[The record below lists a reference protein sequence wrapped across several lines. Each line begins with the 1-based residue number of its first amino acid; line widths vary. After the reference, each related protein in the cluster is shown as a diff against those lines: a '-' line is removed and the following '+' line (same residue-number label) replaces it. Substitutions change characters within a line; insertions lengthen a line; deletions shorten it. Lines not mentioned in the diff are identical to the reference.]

1 LSADPSPNSALPGRD
16 PAPAKHPRALAYLL
30 FTEAWERFSFYGMKA
45 LLVFYLTKAF
55 LFSDK
60 AAYAIYGSYTALVY
74 ATPVLGGLLADRLLG
89 FRKAVL
95 IGGVLM
101 ALGHFAMAVPHLQV
115 FYAALALLICG
126 NGFFKPNI
134 SSLVGRLYGADDPRR
149 DSAFTIFY
157 MGINLG
163 AFLAPIACGYLGE
176 RLGWHWGFGLA
187 GIGMLLGLFV
197 FLRAQPLLIGLAEP
211 PPRPGRRAD
220 FAGLSLEAWV
230 YLGTLPAVIV
240 VWQLVQHGA
249 LVGSML
255 IAFGLVVF
263 FGLCVFLLRMPD
275 KVGRDRLGV
284 ALLLTLVSVVFWAF
298 FEQTGTS
305 MSLFTDRNVDRSL
318 FGTLIPASQFQ
329 SVDGLFILLMAPLF
343 SLLWLYLARRR
354 LEPNTP
360 LKFALGIL
368 QLGLGFAALYV
379 GAETSR
385 STGFVPMFWLILGY
399 FLHATGELCL
409 SPIGLSM
416 ITKLSPK
423 GVTGILMGTWFLAY
437 AFAQYVAALIA
448 QLTGVKEGGA
458 VAATLPK
465 PTETV
470 MVYGTVFGSIGW
482 VALGVGTLLVL
493 VSPLIARRMHGVH

>member
-1 LSADPSPNSALPGRD
+1 MSAASSPNSLPSGLT
-16 PAPAKHPRALAYLL
+16 PAPHPRALAYLL
-30 FTEAWERFSFYGMKA
+30 FTETWERFSFYGMKA

-55 LFSDK
+55 LFSDR

-95 IGGVLM
+95 LGGVLM
-101 ALGHFAMAVPHLQV
+101 ALGHFAMVVANLQV
-115 FYAALALLICG
+115 FYGALALLICG
-126 NGFFKPNI
+126 NGLFKPNI
-134 SSLVGRLYGADDPRR
+134 SSLVGRLYANDDPRR

-187 GIGMLLGLFV
+187 GIGMLLGLLV
-197 FLRAQPLLIGLAEP
+197 FLRAQPLLVGLAEP
-211 PPRPGRRAD
+211 PARSSGRGA
-220 FAGLSLEAWV
+220 FAGLSGEAWV
-230 YLGTLPAVIV
+230 YLGVLPAVGLA
-240 VWQLVQHGA
+240 WQLVQHGA

-255 IAFGLVVF
+255 IVFGAVVF
-263 FGLCVFLLRMPD
+263 LGLCVYQTRLPD
-275 KVGRDRLGV
+275 QVGRNRLGV
-284 ALLLTLVSVVFWAF
+284 ALLLTLISVVFWSF

-305 MSLFTDRNVDRSL
+305 MSMFTDRNVDRSL
-318 FGTLIPASQFQ
+318 FGISIPASQFQ
-329 SVDGLFILLMAPLF
+329 SVDGLFILLLAPVF

-360 LKFALGIL
+360 LKFALGII
-368 QLGLGFAALYV
+368 QLGLGFAALYI

-385 STGFVPMFWLILGY
+385 ATGVVPMFWLILCY

-416 ITKLSPK
+416 ITKLAPK

-437 AFAQYVAALIA
+437 SFAQYVAALIA
-448 QLTGVKEGGA
+448 QLTGVKTDGTPI
-458 VAATLPK
+458 VTLPK
-465 PTETV
+465 PSETV
-470 MVYGTVFGSIGW
+470 MVYGSVFGTIGW
-482 VALGVGTLLVL
+482 VALGFGTLLVFA
-493 VSPLIARRMHGVH
+493 SPLIARRMHGVH

>member
-1 LSADPSPNSALPGRD
+1 MSTAPSPNPAPPELGSALPR
-16 PAPAKHPRALAYLL
+16 HPRALAYLL
-30 FTEAWERFSFYGMKA
+30 FTETWERFSFYGMKA

-55 LFSDK
+55 LFSDQ

-74 ATPVLGGLLADRLLG
+74 ATPVIGGLLADRLLG

-101 ALGHFAMAVPHLQV
+101 ALGHFAMAVQSPQV
-115 FYAALALLICG
+115 FYLALALLICG

-134 SSLVGRLYGADDPRR
+134 SSLVGRLYGTDDPRR

-163 AFLAPIACGYLGE
+163 AFLAPIACGYVGE

-187 GIGMLLGLFV
+187 GIGMLLGLLVFV
-197 FLRAQPLLIGLAEP
+197 RAQPLLAGLAEP
-211 PPRPGRRAD
+211 PARPGGLRAV
-220 FAGLSLEAWV
+220 AGLSLDCWV
-230 YLGTLPAVIV
+230 YLGTLLAVAIA
-240 VWQLVQHGA
+240 WQLVQHAA
-249 LVGSML
+249 LVGSLL
-255 IAFGLVVF
+255 IVFGAAVF
-263 FGLCVFLLRMPD
+263 LGLCVYLVRLPD
-275 KVGRDRLGV
+275 KIARDRLGV
-284 ALLLTLVSVVFWAF
+284 ALLLTLVSVVFWSF

-318 FGTLIPASQFQ
+318 FGALIPAALFQ
-329 SVDGLFILLMAPLF
+329 SVDGLFILLLAPLF

-354 LEPNTP
+354 LEPNTA
-360 LKFALGIL
+360 LKFAFGTIL
-368 QLGLGFAALYV
+368 LGLGFAALYV

-385 STGFVPMFWLILGY
+385 STGVVPMFWLILCY
-399 FLHATGELCL
+399 CLHATGELCL

-437 AFAQYVAALIA
+437 SFAQYMAALIA
-448 QLTGVKEGGA
+448 QLTGVKGGGT
-458 VAATLPK
+458 VNAALPQ
-465 PTETV
+465 PAETV
-470 MVYGTVFGSIGW
+470 MVYGSVFGSIGW
-482 VALGVGTLLVL
+482 IALGVGVLLVL